1 MKRVRM
7 ILALMV
13 AICLTASGL
22 WAQVNEF
29 GPAQPYVVQKG
40 DTSARIAKRF
50 YGKAS
55 LGAKLWQANRNLVA
69 HPKRLTVGDTIY
81 LFPESTLLASK
92 VTAVPPPPQEKPGE
106 LYDRGRHFRGSFPKY
121 FSFMADGR
129 GLGGTGGLR
138 IKVKKEV
145 PVENAGVDGPFSVEE
160 TLYEVRNV
168 GEIIASSEHPGMVY
182 GDGADRAGYWGKI
195 MMSTNDEVFIR
206 CTEDLA
212 KLMDSETY
220 GDKDPYFREFPIYGI
235 SYNTR
240 EGDPTR
246 VDRGHSLG
254 ELYRYKGTLTIVARV
269 EGIAPLSSRAS
280 RSLKKKGNMA
290 GQDVEPV
297 TYVARI
303 TNAVDAVSINDRIF
317 IFVPLE
323 PGPERRLEPP
333 FVESPDSYNSLGG

>member
-13 AICLTASGL
+13 VICLTASGL

-29 GPAQPYVVQKG
+29 GPAQAYVVQKG
-40 DTSARIAKRF
+40 DTAARIAKRF

-92 VTAVPPPPQEKPGE
+92 ATAVPPPPKDAPKE
-106 LYDRGRHFRGSFPKY
+106 LYERGALFRGSFPKH

-129 GLGGTGGLR
+129 GLGEAGAFR

-145 PVENAGVDGPFSVEE
+145 PYATTEGESSFIVEE
-160 TLYEVRNV
+160 NLYEVRNV

-182 GDGADRAGYWGKI
+182 GDGADRTRYWGKV

-212 KLMDSETY
+212 KILDSETY
-220 GDKDPYFREFPIYGI
+220 GDHDPYFREFPIYGA

-240 EGDPTR
+240 EGDSSR

-254 ELYRYKGTLTIVARV
+254 ELYRYKGTLTVIARV
-269 EGIAPLSSRAS
+269 EGIAPLSPRAS
-280 RSLKKKGNMA
+280 KSLKKKGNKG

-303 TNAVDAVSINDRIF
+303 TNIVDAVEINDRIF
-317 IFVPLE
+317 IFVPLS
-323 PGPERRLEPP
+323 PGPERSLEPP
-333 FVESPDSYNSLGG
+333 FLEQPDSYTSLGG